1 MELRKTSPA
10 GILHMT
16 HRLTKKVSGK
26 SVLPIYLFLFFKGN
40 YTLTLCNMILAV
52 VKHIQPSCVKPL
64 QMTFLRMGQ
73 KTELFSPESCNLYI

>member
-10 GILHMT
+10 GILRMT
-16 HRLTKKVSGK
+16 HSFWQI
-26 SVLPIYLFLFFKGN
+26 SSAYLFIYLFFKGN

>member
-10 GILHMT
+10 GILRMT
-16 HRLTKKVSGK
+16 HSFWQI
-26 SVLPIYLFLFFKGN
+26 SSAYLFIYLFFKGN

-64 QMTFLRMGQ
+64 QFTFLRMGQ
-73 KTELFSPESCNLYI
+73 KTELLSPESCNLYI